1 MYFATPAALIGAA
14 TVAGLVAAYLYRAQF
29 RRRSVSS
36 LMLWRF
42 AVRSGGGGRRRDRLR
57 LPPIFYLELAVLALL
72 VFAALSPHIRRTAP
86 PPLTVVLDTSASM
99 SARGPDGQ
107 TPAVRAAS
115 FLTREIM
122 RTGATRMKVV
132 AAPADGPQVFGQEEA
147 SAAGIASGKYGD
159 FSSPGDSL
167 ADAVSRARRL
177 ATGGG
182 SVVVLTDHAPP
193 EGFSQEAGVN
203 WFAFGDPV
211 ANDAISFASRTP
223 GSVGSPDSLYV
234 ELRRFPAGDRTP
246 FAFAVADLSSP
257 SAAPLRFT
265 ATPDAN
271 GVARFATPLPPGFG
285 DAEIRLVESG
295 KLKVESASAAHG
307 AADAGLSLDDSA
319 RLPKCETPQLP
330 VAVDVTDERLAN
342 VVRRAL
348 DASGFAWKPVGEGE
362 VAAVVFEEALN
373 GPDKRGPPGGA
384 LFRVVFHRPEAPV
397 PCVGPYLADSASPF
411 AEGADFTGLV
421 WPAGTNAPPGRAVLF
436 AGRNPVIA
444 FREAP
449 RPPELGIMASGAGD
463 AFFRSTA
470 WPVMVWNALDY
481 AAGLLPD
488 AAERASAA
496 RPHRFPVSESDCSQA
511 ATVAMRGREDVNLS
525 SADFRPLALWL
536 GLAALALML
545 AHQLANGGMGNG
557 EWGTEKNCSQI
568 ANNNKNLCG
577 SAPSATLR
585 ENNNPASNRPTV
597 QLSNRQTVCR
607 GALRSAAYALLL
619 LALARPATEMSRRNG
634 TLVVVADRSAS
645 IAPSELASQGKLISA
660 ASSRMK
666 GDEKL
671 GVVSFAAAAEI
682 EQTPQAV
689 AFSAFST
696 TPEDDGSDI
705 DSALDAA
712 LGLIEPNATG
722 RIVLLSDGRHTGDNP
737 LSGAAARAFARG
749 IPIDYRLAEA
759 GGHADTS
766 IAHLDAPLHVADG
779 AAVLATAWVSSP
791 SAQTVEYVLRRGGVP
806 IFRGR
811 RQIPAGLSP
820 MTFRDD
826 VPIKGVASYDIAIT
840 PEKNLDARQENNR
853 ARFIVSGGA
862 GRPLLVIPASAKS
875 HFPEALASG
884 GIPVVTAEPAEV
896 DWTPAGLAGYSG
908 IVVENRRADEIGS
921 AALSAVASWV
931 EVAGGGFALT
941 GGRNSFGAGGYYRSP
956 IEKALPVSME
966 LRNERRKFSVAVAV
980 ALDRSGSMSLPAG
993 GGRTKMDLA
1002 DIATADVVD
1011 MLAPSDEV
1019 SVFAVDCEAH
1029 EVLPLMSAEEAQSKR
1044 GKILGIKSEGGGIF
1058 VYNALV
1064 AALKSLEKSK
1074 ATVKHVILF
1083 ADAAD
1088 SEEPGDYATLL
1099 DVAAHAGITVSVIG
1113 LGRNTDCDA
1122 VLLEDIASLGH
1133 GMCAFSEDPHE
1144 IPRLFAQDTITVAR
1158 SAMVT
1163 NQVLPVFTSALPQFT
1178 DIKLAGAPALGGYNL
1193 TYLQQGGVT
1202 IAAGDDENEAPL
1214 LSIRSYGSG
1223 RTLAF
1228 AGEADG
1234 EHTGPFGQWSGVGA
1248 FYSALARYVA
1258 GPDTATAAGFMIVTR
1273 PVDGG
1278 LEISAY
1284 ADSGDKTVVAGEGL
1298 ALKVMRSR
1306 QGKGTTVDEA
1316 RLTWKAADVQSAVI
1330 PVSGSETVLPVIVL
1344 PDGGT
1349 RPLPP
1354 YRLPYS
1360 AEFRTD
1366 DGEGADLL
1374 AKIASLTGGAR
1385 VADVAS
1391 AWERMGYG
1399 RSRVEWAPWLYV
1411 AAAVFFLLVVFERRT
1426 GWLAGALSKRHVKM
1440 AAEDVRHS
1448 GRERARNG
1456 EPSRRQVSSNDAP
1469 VAQAPEPPP
1478 PSEAAEGSIFAKA
1491 KQRAGSRTGRKENA
1505 T

>member
-57 LPPIFYLELAVLALL
+57 LPPLFFLELAILALL
-72 VFAALSPHIRRTAP
+72 LFAALSPHIRRAAP

-99 SARGPDGQ
+99 SARGADGS
-107 TPAVRAAS
+107 TPFERAS
-115 FLTREIM
+115 KFLDAEI
-122 RTGATRMKVV
+122 RRSGATRMKVV
-132 AAPADGPQVFGQEEA
+132 SASADGPQVFGLEEA
-147 SAAGIASGKYGD
+147 SASGIASGKYGD
-159 FSSPGDSL
+159 FTSPGDSL

-182 SVVVLTDHAPP
+182 RVVVLTDHAPP
-193 EGFSQEAGVN
+193 EGFSQEAGVS
-203 WFAFGDPV
+203 WYAFGEAV
-211 ANDAISFASRTP
+211 SNDAISFASRTP
-223 GSVGSPDSLYV
+223 GDVGSQDSLYV

-246 FAFAVADLSSP
+246 FALAVVDLSS
-257 SAAPLRFT
+257 SGAEPLRFS
-265 ATPDAN
+265 ATPDAT
-271 GVARFATPLPPGFG
+271 GVARFATPLPSGFG
-285 DAEIRLVESG
+285 DAAITFVTRPTP
-295 KLKVESASAAHG
+295 AAPD
-307 AADAGLSLDDSA
+307 AAGVGLAIDNEA

-330 VAVDVTDERLAN
+330 ISITVADEHLAA

-348 DASGFAWKPVGEGE
+348 DASGFAWRSVAEGDS
-362 VAAVVFEEALN
+362 AAVIFAES
-373 GPDKRGPPGGA
+373 GDPDKRGPPGEA
-384 LFRVVFHRPEAPV
+384 RFRVVFHKPVAPV
-397 PCVGPYLADSASPF
+397 PCAGPYLTDSASPF

-436 AGRNPVIA
+436 AGRSPVIA

-449 RPPELGIMASGAGD
+449 RPPELGIVASGAGD

-488 AAERASAA
+488 AAERARAA
-496 RPHRFPVSESDCSQA
+496 RPYRFPVSESDCSAA
-511 ATVAMRGREDVNLS
+511 ATVAMRGKEKVDFS
-525 SADFRPLALWL
+525 SADFRPLALWA
-536 GLAALALML
+536 GLASLALLL
-545 AHQLANGGMGNG
+545 AHQFVLSKV
-557 EWGTEKNCSQI
+557 ESQKSEVKFT
-568 ANNNKNLCG
+568 NSQTHKLTNY
-577 SAPSATLR
+577 
-585 ENNNPASNRPTV
+585 PTI
-597 QLSNRQTVCR
+597 VC
-607 GALRSAAYALLL
+607 GALRAAAYALVLF
-619 LALARPATEMSRRNG
+619 ALARPATEMSRRNG

-645 IAPSELASQGKLISA
+645 IAASELASQGKLVSA

-666 GDEKL
+666 GGEKL
-671 GVVSFAAAAEI
+671 GVVSFAATAEI
-682 EQTPQAV
+682 EQAPQQA

-696 TPEDDGSDI
+696 DPEDDGSDI
-705 DSALDAA
+705 DTALNAA
-712 LGLIEPNATG
+712 LGLIEPGATG
-722 RIVLLSDGRHTGDNP
+722 RIVLLTDGRHTGDNP
-737 LSGAAARAFARG
+737 LSGAASKAFAHG

-779 AAVLATAWVSSP
+779 AAMLATAWVSSP
-791 SAQTVEYVLRRGGVP
+791 TAQTVEYVLRRGGTP
-806 IFRGR
+806 IFKGK

-826 VPIKGVASYDIAIT
+826 VPIQGVAAYDIAIT
-840 PEKNLDARQENNR
+840 PEKEFDARQENNR

-862 GRPLLVIPASAKS
+862 GRPLLVIPASPES
-875 HFPEALASG
+875 RFPSALASG
-884 GIPVVTAEPAEV
+884 GVPVVTAEPAEI

-921 AALSAVASWV
+921 AALSAVAAWV

-956 IEKALPVSME
+956 IEKALPVSLE

-1011 MLAPSDEV
+1011 MLAPGDEIA
-1019 SVFAVDCEAH
+1019 VFAVDCQAH
-1029 EVLPLMSAEEAQSKR
+1029 EVLPLMSADEAQTKR

-1088 SEEPGDYATLL
+1088 SEQPGDYATLL

-1163 NQVLPVFTSALPQFT
+1163 NQVLPVFTSALSQFT
-1178 DIKLAGAPALGGYNL
+1178 DVKLEGAPALGGYNL
-1193 TYLQQGGVT
+1193 AYLQQGGVT
-1202 IAAGDDENEAPL
+1202 IAMGDDENEAPL

-1234 EHTGPFGQWSGVGA
+1234 EYTGPFGKWSGAGA
-1248 FYSALARYVA
+1248 FHAALARYVA
-1258 GPDTATAAGFMIVTR
+1258 GADAAMAAGFLIVTR

-1284 ADSGDKTVVAGEGL
+1284 ADSDDKSALAGEGL
-1298 ALKVMRSR
+1298 TVKVMRSR
-1306 QGKGTTVDEA
+1306 QGKGTTVDEIQ
-1316 RLTWKAADVQSAVI
+1316 LTWKAADVQSAVI
-1330 PVSGSETVLPVIVL
+1330 PVSGAETVLPVVVL

-1360 AEFRTD
+1360 AEFRPD
-1366 DGEGADLL
+1366 NGEGAELL

-1391 AWERMGYG
+1391 AWDRMGYG
-1399 RSRVEWAPWLYV
+1399 MSRVEWAPWLYV
-1411 AAAVFFLLVVFERRT
+1411 AAAFLFLLVVVERRT
-1426 GWLAGALSKRHVKM
+1426 GWIAGALAGHAKLDDGARLASGGGRAPARTRRAPSEKM
-1440 AAEDVRHS
+1440 AS
-1448 GRERARNG
+1448 PTN
-1456 EPSRRQVSSNDAP
+1456 
-1469 VAQAPEPPP
+1469 APEPEPQPP
-1478 PSEAAEGSIFAKA
+1478 VAETGEGSSIFAKA
-1491 KQRAGSRTGRKENA
+1491 KQRAGSRTGR
-1505 T
+1505 

>member
-1 MYFATPAALIGAA
+1 MYFATPVALIGAA

-57 LPPIFYLELAVLALL
+57 LPPIFYLELVVLALL
-72 VFAALSPHIRRTAP
+72 VFAAISPHIRRTAP

-99 SARGPDGQ
+99 SARGIDGQ

-115 FLTREIM
+115 FLAREIK
-122 RTGATRMKVV
+122 RAGATRMKVV

-147 SAAGIASGKYGD
+147 AADGIASGKYGD
-159 FSSPGDSL
+159 FTSLGDSL

-193 EGFSQEAGVN
+193 EGFSQESGVS

-211 ANDAISFASRTP
+211 ANDAISFASRTS
-223 GSVGSPDSLYV
+223 GGVDSPDSVYV

-246 FAFAVADLSSP
+246 FALAVADLSSP
-257 SAAPLRFT
+257 SAEPLRFT

-271 GVARFATPLPPGFG
+271 GVARFATPIPPGFG
-285 DAEIRLVESG
+285 DAAITLVERPTP
-295 KLKVESASAAHG
+295 AAPG
-307 AADAGLSLDDSA
+307 AAGVGLAIDDSV
-319 RLPKCETPQLP
+319 RLPKCEMPQMS
-330 VAVDVTDERLAN
+330 VVISVTDERLAN

-348 DASGFAWKPVGEGE
+348 DASGFAWKPVGEGD
-362 VAAVVFEEALN
+362 VAAVVFEEAASG
-373 GPDKRGPPGGA
+373 GPDKRDSPGGS
-384 LFRVVFHRPEAPV
+384 LFRVVFHKPVAPV
-397 PCVGPYLADSASPF
+397 PCAGPYLSDSASPF

-421 WPAGTNAPPGRAVLF
+421 WPVGTNALPGRAVLF
-436 AGRNPVIA
+436 AGRNPIIA

-470 WPVMVWNALDY
+470 WPVIVWNALDY

-488 AAERASAA
+488 AAERATAA
-496 RPHRFPVSESDCSQA
+496 RPHRFPISESDCSEA
-511 ATVAMRGREDVNLS
+511 ATVAIRGREDVDLS
-525 SADFRPLALWL
+525 SADFRPIALWL
-536 GLAALALML
+536 GLVALALML
-545 AHQLANGGMGNG
+545 AHQLALAGQFKDQSSEFKVQSSDNYPTRKLTNY
-557 EWGTEKNCSQI
+557 
-568 ANNNKNLCG
+568 
-577 SAPSATLR
+577 
-585 ENNNPASNRPTV
+585 PTV
-597 QLSNRQTVCR
+597 IC
-607 GALRSAAYALLL
+607 GALRAAAYALLL

-645 IAPSELASQGKLISA
+645 IAPSELASQGKLIAA

-671 GVVSFAAAAEI
+671 GVVSFAMTAEI
-682 EQTPQAV
+682 EQTPQSV

-705 DSALDAA
+705 DTALDTA
-712 LGLIEPNATG
+712 LGLIEPDATG
-722 RIVLLSDGRHTGDNP
+722 RIVLLTDGRHTGDNP

-749 IPIDYRLAEA
+749 IPIDYRLAEV

-806 IFRGR
+806 IFRGK

-840 PEKNLDARQENNR
+840 PEKELDARQENNR

-862 GRPLLVIPASAKS
+862 GRPLLVIPASPDS
-875 HFPEALASG
+875 RFPKALASG
-884 GIPVVTAEPAEV
+884 GVPVVTAEPAEV

-921 AALSAVASWV
+921 AALSAAASWV

-1113 LGRNTDCDA
+1113 LGRDTDCDA

-1163 NQVLPVFTSALPQFT
+1163 NQVLPAFTSALPQFT

-1193 TYLQQGGVT
+1193 TYLQQGGVA
-1202 IAAGDDENEAPL
+1202 IAVGEDENEAPL
-1214 LSIRSYGSG
+1214 LSIRAYGSG

-1234 EHTGPFGQWSGVGA
+1234 EYAGPFGQWSGAGA

-1258 GPDTATAAGFMIVTR
+1258 GSDNATAAGFMIVTR

-1284 ADSGDKTVVAGEGL
+1284 ADSGDKTVLAEEGL

-1306 QGKGTTVDEA
+1306 HGTGTIVDET
-1316 RLTWKAADVQSAVI
+1316 RLSWKAADVQSAVI

-1360 AEFRTD
+1360 AEFRPD
-1366 DGEGADLL
+1366 NGEGAELL

-1391 AWERMGYG
+1391 AWDRMGYG
-1399 RSRVEWAPWLYV
+1399 RSRVEWAPWFYV
-1411 AAAVFFLLVVFERRT
+1411 AAAVFFLLVVVERRT
-1426 GWLAGALSKRHVKM
+1426 GWIVGALSKSAKTHEGARLDPGGDS
-1440 AAEDVRHS
+1440 APART
-1448 GRERARNG
+1448 RRA
-1456 EPSRRQVSSNDAP
+1456 PSKNFVSSGAP
-1469 VAQAPEPPP
+1469 PATDPPP
-1478 PSEAAEGSIFAKA
+1478 AMATQEGSSIFTKA
-1491 KQRAGSRTGRKENA
+1491 KQRAGSRTGHKENA

>member
-57 LPPIFYLELAVLALL
+57 LPLIFYLELAVLALL
-72 VFAALSPHIRRTAP
+72 LFAALSPHIRRTAP

-99 SARGPDGQ
+99 SAGGSDGQ

-115 FLTREIM
+115 FLSREIR

-159 FSSPGDSL
+159 FASPGDSL
-167 ADAVSRARRL
+167 ADAISRARRL

-182 SVVVLTDHAPP
+182 SIVVLTDHVPP
-193 EGFSQEAGVN
+193 EGFSQEAGVS
-203 WFAFGDPV
+203 WFAFGEAV

-223 GSVGSPDSLYV
+223 GDVGSPDSLYV
-234 ELRRFPAGDRTP
+234 ELRRFPPGDRTP
-246 FAFAVADLSSP
+246 FALAVADRSSP
-257 SAAPLRFT
+257 NVEPLRFSAAPD
-265 ATPDAN
+265 AT

-285 DAEIRLVESG
+285 DAEVRLVESEEVRQTV
-295 KLKVESASAAHG
+295 KPSNRQTTPFASG
-307 AADAGLSLDDSA
+307 VGLAIDNEA

-330 VAVDVTDERLAN
+330 IAIAVADERLAT

-348 DASGFAWKPVGEGE
+348 DASGFAWRPVAEGE
-362 VAAVVFEEALN
+362 VPAVVFAE
-373 GPDKRGPPGGA
+373 GGKPDKQGPAGGA
-384 LFRVVFHRPEAPV
+384 RFRVVFHKPVAPL
-397 PCVGPYLADSASPF
+397 PCPGPYLTDSASPF

-436 AGRNPVIA
+436 AGRCPVIA

-449 RPPELGIMASGAGD
+449 RPPTLGIMASGAGD

-488 AAERASAA
+488 AAERVKAA
-496 RPHRFPVSESDCSQA
+496 RPHRFPVSESDCSTSS
-511 ATVAMRGREDVNLS
+511 TVAMRGKEDVDLS
-525 SADFRPLALWL
+525 SADFRPLALWA

-545 AHQLANGGMGNG
+545 MHQIANGGTGNREQGIGNG
-557 EWGTEKNCSQI
+557 EWGT
-568 ANNNKNLCG
+568 G
-577 SAPSATLR
+577 D
-585 ENNNPASNRPTV
+585 NRQTV
-597 QLSNRQTVCR
+597 KLSNRQTVCG
-607 GALRSAAYALLL
+607 GALRAAAYALAL

-645 IAPSELASQGKLISA
+645 IAASELASQGKLISA

-666 GDEKL
+666 GGEKL
-671 GVVSFAAAAEI
+671 GVVSFAATAEI
-682 EQTPQAV
+682 EQAPQQV
-689 AFSAFST
+689 AFSAFAT
-696 TPEDDGSDI
+696 DPEDDGSDI

-722 RIVLLSDGRHTGDNP
+722 RIVLLTDGRYTGDDP
-737 LSGAAARAFARG
+737 LSGAASRAFARG

-791 SAQTVEYVLRRGGVP
+791 TAQTVEYVLRRGGTP
-806 IFRGR
+806 IFKGK

-820 MTFRDD
+820 ITFRDD
-826 VPIKGVASYDIAIT
+826 VPIQGVASYDIAIM
-840 PEKNLDARQENNR
+840 PEKAFDARLENNR

-862 GRPLLVIPASAKS
+862 GRPLLVIPASPDS
-875 HFPEALASG
+875 RFLDALASG
-884 GIPVVTAEPAEV
+884 GVPVVTAEPAEV

-1011 MLAPSDEV
+1011 MLAPNDEV

-1178 DIKLAGAPALGGYNL
+1178 DVKLARAPALGGYNL
-1193 TYLQQGGVT
+1193 TYLQQGGVA
-1202 IAAGDDENEAPL
+1202 IAVGDDENEAPL

-1223 RTLAF
+1223 RPLAF

-1234 EHTGPFGQWSGVGA
+1234 EYTGPFGKWSGSGA
-1248 FYSALARYVA
+1248 FHSALARYVA
-1258 GPDTATAAGFMIVTR
+1258 GQDNATAAGFMVVTR

-1284 ADSGDKTVVAGEGL
+1284 ADSSDKSTLAGEGL

-1306 QGKGTTVDEA
+1306 PGMGTSVDET
-1316 RLTWKAADVQSAVI
+1316 RLSWKAADLQSAVV

-1360 AEFRTD
+1360 AEFRPD
-1366 DGEGADLL
+1366 NGEGAELL

-1391 AWERMGYG
+1391 AWDRMGYG
-1399 RSRVEWAPWLYV
+1399 KSRVEWAPWLYV
-1411 AAAVFFLLVVFERRT
+1411 AAALFFLLVVVERRT
-1426 GWLAGALSKRHVKM
+1426 GWIAGALAGHAKLSDGARLASDGGKAPVRTRRAPSKKM
-1440 AAEDVRHS
+1440 ASPDMSPE
-1448 GRERARNG
+1448 
-1456 EPSRRQVSSNDAP
+1456 
-1469 VAQAPEPPP
+1469 PEPPP
-1478 PSEAAEGSIFAKA
+1478 PASEATESSIFTKA

>member
-1 MYFATPAALIGAA
+1 MP
-14 TVAGLVAAYLYRAQF
+14 
-29 RRRSVSS
+29 VS
-36 LMLWRF
+36 
-42 AVRSGGGGRRRDRLR
+42 
-57 LPPIFYLELAVLALL
+57 I
-72 VFAALSPHIRRTAP
+72 
-86 PPLTVVLDTSASM
+86 
-99 SARGPDGQ
+99 
-107 TPAVRAAS
+107 
-115 FLTREIM
+115 
-122 RTGATRMKVV
+122 
-132 AAPADGPQVFGQEEA
+132 
-147 SAAGIASGKYGD
+147 
-159 FSSPGDSL
+159 
-167 ADAVSRARRL
+167 
-177 ATGGG
+177 
-182 SVVVLTDHAPP
+182 
-193 EGFSQEAGVN
+193 
-203 WFAFGDPV
+203 
-211 ANDAISFASRTP
+211 
-223 GSVGSPDSLYV
+223 
-234 ELRRFPAGDRTP
+234 
-246 FAFAVADLSSP
+246 AVAD
-257 SAAPLRFT
+257 
-265 ATPDAN
+265 
-271 GVARFATPLPPGFG
+271 
-285 DAEIRLVESG
+285 E
-295 KLKVESASAAHG
+295 H
-307 AADAGLSLDDSA
+307 
-319 RLPKCETPQLP
+319 
-330 VAVDVTDERLAN
+330 LAN

-362 VAAVVFEEALN
+362 GAAVVFEEA
-373 GPDKRGPPGGA
+373 GTPDKRDPLGSA
-384 LFRVVFHRPEAPV
+384 LFRVVFHRPVAPV
-397 PCVGPYLADSASPF
+397 PCAGPYLADSASPF

-421 WPAGTNAPPGRAVLF
+421 WPAGTNAPPGRTVLF

-449 RPPELGIMASGAGD
+449 RPPELGIMTAGAGD

-488 AAERASAA
+488 AADRAKAL
-496 RPHRFPVSESDCSQA
+496 RPHRFPVSESDCSA
-511 ATVAMRGREDVNLS
+511 SATVSMRGGENVDLS
-525 SADFRPLALWL
+525 SSDFRPLALWL

-545 AHQLANGGMGNG
+545 LHQIANGGTGNR
-557 EWGTEKNCSQI
+557 ERGTEHNSSQMT
-568 ANNNKNLCG
+568 NNNRNLGG
-577 SAPSATLR
+577 SAPSAALR
-585 ENNNPASNRPTV
+585 ENSTTAPNRQTV
-597 QLSNRQTVCR
+597 KSSNRQTAVC
-607 GALRSAAYALLL
+607 GALRAAAYALAL
-619 LALARPATEMSRRNG
+619 LALARPSTEMTRRNG

-645 IAPSELASQGKLISA
+645 ITPSELASQGKLISA

-666 GDEKL
+666 GEEKI
-671 GVVSFAAAAEI
+671 GVVSFAATAEI
-682 EQTPQAV
+682 EQAPQSA
-689 AFSAFST
+689 AFSAFAT
-696 TPEDDGSDI
+696 DPEDDGSDI
-705 DSALDAA
+705 DAALDVA
-712 LGLIEPNATG
+712 LGLIEPNTTG
-722 RIVLLSDGRHTGDNP
+722 RIVLLTDGRHTGDDP

-759 GGHADTS
+759 GGRADTS

-791 SAQTVEYVLRRGGVP
+791 TAQTVEYVLRRGGAT
-806 IFRGR
+806 IFKGK

-840 PEKNLDARQENNR
+840 PENELDARQENNR

-862 GRPLLVIPASAKS
+862 GRPLLVVPASKES
-875 HFPEALASG
+875 RFPAALASG
-884 GIPVVTAEPAEV
+884 GVQVVTAEPAEV

-908 IVVENRRADEIGS
+908 IVIENRRADEIGS
-921 AALSAVASWV
+921 AALSAIATWV

-956 IEKALPVSME
+956 IEKTLPVTME

-1019 SVFAVDCEAH
+1019 AVFAVDCEAH
-1029 EVLPLMSAEEAQSKR
+1029 EVLPLMSAEEAQSRR

-1163 NQVLPVFTSALPQFT
+1163 NPVLPVFTTALPQFT
-1178 DIKLAGAPALGGYNL
+1178 DIPLAGAPALGGYNL
-1193 TYLQQGGVT
+1193 TYLQQGGVA
-1202 IAAGDDENEAPL
+1202 IAVGDDDEKAPL

-1234 EHTGPFGQWSGVGA
+1234 ECTGPFGKWSGVGA

-1284 ADSGDKTVVAGEGL
+1284 ADSGDKTVLAGEGL
-1298 ALKVMRSR
+1298 ALKVMRSSP
-1306 QGKGTTVDEA
+1306 GKGTSVEET
-1316 RLTWKAADVQSAVI
+1316 RLTWKSSDHQSAII
-1330 PVSGSETVLPVIVL
+1330 PVSGSETVLPVVSL

-1360 AEFRTD
+1360 AEFRPD
-1366 DGEGADLL
+1366 NGEGAGLL

-1385 VADVAS
+1385 AADVAS
-1391 AWERMGYG
+1391 AWDRMGYG
-1399 RSRVEWAPWLYV
+1399 KSRLEWAPWLYV
-1411 AAAVFFLLVVFERRT
+1411 AASVLFLLVVVERRT
-1426 GWLAGALSKRHVKM
+1426 GWIAGAMSGHARLN
-1440 AAEDVRHS
+1440 EDARRGS
-1448 GRERARNG
+1448 GGDVVPARTRRAPTKDFDSLG
-1456 EPSRRQVSSNDAP
+1456 ASG
-1469 VAQAPEPPP
+1469 PEPQTPARRP
-1478 PSEAAEGSIFAKA
+1478 AVDEGSSIFARA
-1491 KQRAGSRTGRKENA
+1491 KQRAGSRTRYKEG
-1505 T
+1505 

>member
-42 AVRSGGGGRRRDRLR
+42 AVRSGGGGRRRDKLR
-57 LPPIFYLELAVLALL
+57 LPPIFFLELAVLALL

-99 SARGPDGQ
+99 SAKGPYGQ

-115 FLTREIM
+115 FLAREIK
-122 RTGATRMKVV
+122 RTGATRMKVI

-147 SAAGIASGKYGD
+147 SASGIAAGKYGD
-159 FSSPGDSL
+159 FTSPGDSM
-167 ADAVSRARRL
+167 ADAVARARRL

-193 EGFSQEAGVN
+193 EGFSQEAGVS
-203 WFAFGDPV
+203 WHAFGESVP
-211 ANDAISFASRTP
+211 NDAISFASRTP
-223 GSVGSPDSLYV
+223 GGVGSPDSLYV

-246 FAFAVADLSSP
+246 FALAVVDLSSP
-257 SAAPLRFT
+257 GVEPLRFS
-265 ATPDAN
+265 ATPDAT
-271 GVARFATPLPPGFG
+271 GVARFATLLPSAFG
-285 DAEIRLVESG
+285 DAEVRLVESEEVRQTV
-295 KLKVESASAAHG
+295 KPSNRQTTPFE
-307 AADAGLSLDDSA
+307 AGVGLAIDNEA

-330 VAVDVTDERLAN
+330 VSLAVADERLAA

-348 DASGFAWKPVGEGE
+348 DASGFAWRPAKEGE
-362 VAAVVFEEALN
+362 VAAVVFAEGG
-373 GPDKRGPPGGA
+373 GPDKRGPPEGA
-384 LFRVVFHRPEAPV
+384 RFRVVFHKPVAPV
-397 PCVGPYLADSASPF
+397 PCAGPYLTDSASPF

-436 AGRNPVIA
+436 AGRSPVIA

-449 RPPELGIMASGAGD
+449 RPPELGIVASGAGD
-463 AFFRSTA
+463 VFFRSTA

-488 AAERASAA
+488 AAERARAA
-496 RPHRFPVSESDCSQA
+496 RPHRFPVSESDCSEA
-511 ATVAMRGREDVNLS
+511 ATVAMRGREEVDLS
-525 SADFRPLALWL
+525 AADFRPLALWA

-545 AHQLANGGMGNG
+545 AHQLALAGPFKVQSS
-557 EWGTEKNCSQI
+557 EFRVLS
-568 ANNNKNLCG
+568 
-577 SAPSATLR
+577 SD
-585 ENNNPASNRPTV
+585 NRQTV
-597 QLSNRQTVCR
+597 KLSNRQTAVC
-607 GALRSAAYALLL
+607 GALRAAAYALAL

-645 IAPSELASQGKLISA
+645 IAASELASQGKLISA

-666 GDEKL
+666 GGEKL
-671 GVVSFAAAAEI
+671 GVVSFAATAEI
-682 EQTPQAV
+682 EQAPQQA

-696 TPEDDGSDI
+696 DPEDDGSDI
-705 DSALDAA
+705 DTALDAA
-712 LGLIEPNATG
+712 LGLIEPGATG
-722 RIVLLSDGRHTGDNP
+722 RIVLLTDGRHTGDNP
-737 LSGAAARAFARG
+737 LSGAASRAFARG

-791 SAQTVEYVLRRGGVP
+791 TAQTVEYVLRRGGTP
-806 IFRGR
+806 IFKGK

-826 VPIKGVASYDIAIT
+826 VPIQGVASYDIAIT
-840 PEKNLDARQENNR
+840 PEKAFDARQENNR

-862 GRPLLVIPASAKS
+862 GRPLLVIPASPES
-875 HFPEALASG
+875 RFPSALASG
-884 GIPVVTAEPAEV
+884 GVPVVTAEPAEV

-921 AALSAVASWV
+921 AALSAVATWV

-956 IEKALPVSME
+956 IEKALPVSLE

-1011 MLAPSDEV
+1011 MLAPGDEIA
-1019 SVFAVDCEAH
+1019 VFAVDCEAH
-1029 EVLPLMSAEEAQSKR
+1029 EVLPLMSAEEAQLKR

-1088 SEEPGDYATLL
+1088 SEQPGDYATLL

-1163 NQVLPVFTSALPQFT
+1163 NHVLPVFTSALPQFT
-1178 DIKLAGAPALGGYNL
+1178 DVKLAGAPALGGYNL
-1193 TYLQQGGVT
+1193 AYLQQGGVT
-1202 IAAGDDENEAPL
+1202 IAVGDDENEAPL

-1228 AGEADG
+1228 TGEADG
-1234 EHTGPFGQWSGVGA
+1234 EYTGPFGKWPGAGA
-1248 FYSALARYVA
+1248 FHSALARYVA
-1258 GPDTATAAGFMIVTR
+1258 GADNAMAAGLLVVTR

-1284 ADSGDKTVVAGEGL
+1284 ADSNDKSVLAGEGL
-1298 ALKVMRSR
+1298 AVKVMRSR
-1306 QGKGTTVDEA
+1306 QGKGTTVDEI
-1316 RLTWKAADVQSAVI
+1316 RLSWKAADVQSAVI
-1330 PVSGSETVLPVIVL
+1330 PVSGSETVLPVVVL

-1360 AEFRTD
+1360 AEFRPD
-1366 DGEGADLL
+1366 NGEGAELL
-1374 AKIASLTGGAR
+1374 AKIASITGGSR

-1391 AWERMGYG
+1391 AWDRMGYG
-1399 RSRVEWAPWLYV
+1399 KSRVEWAPWLFV
-1411 AAAVFFLLVVFERRT
+1411 AAAFLFLLVVVERRT
-1426 GWLAGALSKRHVKM
+1426 GWLAGALAGRHMKM
-1440 AAEDVRHS
+1440 AAEEVSPS
-1448 GRERARNG
+1448 GRDRARKG
-1456 EPSRRQVSSNDAP
+1456 KASRRHMSSAAP
-1469 VAQAPEPPP
+1469 ATAPGATPEPEPPP
-1478 PSEAAEGSIFAKA
+1478 PVAETGEGSSIFAKA
-1491 KQRAGSRTGRKENA
+1491 KQRAGSRTGR
-1505 T
+1505 

>member
-57 LPPIFYLELAVLALL
+57 LPPIFYLELAILALL

-99 SARGPDGQ
+99 SAGGPDGQ
-107 TPAVRAAS
+107 TPAMRAAS
-115 FLTREIM
+115 FLAREIK
-122 RTGATRMKVV
+122 RNGATRMKVV
-132 AAPADGPQVFGQEEA
+132 AAPVDGPQVFGQEEA
-147 SAAGIASGKYGD
+147 SAAGIAAGKYGD
-159 FSSPGDSL
+159 FTSPGDSL
-167 ADAVSRARRL
+167 ADAVARARRL

-182 SVVVLTDHAPP
+182 IVVVLTDHAPP
-193 EGFSQEAGVN
+193 EGFSQEAGVS
-203 WFAFGDPV
+203 WFSFGEPV

-223 GSVGSPDSLYV
+223 GGADSPDSLYV

-246 FAFAVADLSSP
+246 FVFAVADLSSP
-257 SAAPLRFT
+257 SAEPLRFS

-271 GVARFATPLPPGFG
+271 GVARFATTLPSAFG
-285 DAEIRLVESG
+285 DASITLISRPTSV
-295 KLKVESASAAHG
+295 AHG
-307 AADAGLSLDDSA
+307 AADVGLEIDNEA
-319 RLPKCETPQLP
+319 RLPKCAMPQLT
-330 VAVDVTDERLAN
+330 VAISVADERLAS

-348 DASGFAWKPVGEGE
+348 DASGFAWKPIEDGE
-362 VAAVVFEEALN
+362 VAAVAFEEAGTS
-373 GPDKRGPPGGA
+373 GPDKRSLSGGA
-384 LFRVVFHRPEAPV
+384 LFRIVFHKPEAPI
-397 PCVGPYLADSASPF
+397 PCAGPYLADSASPF

-436 AGRNPVIA
+436 AGSDPVIA

-470 WPVMVWNALDY
+470 WPIMVWNALNY

-488 AAERASAA
+488 AAERAKAV
-496 RPHRFPVSESDCSQA
+496 RPHRFPVSESDCSKTT
-511 ATVAMRGREDVNLS
+511 TVAMRGREDVDLS

-545 AHQLANGGMGNG
+545 AHQLALPG
-557 EWGTEKNCSQI
+557 ELRVKSEELRVLES
-568 ANNNKNLCG
+568 AN
-577 SAPSATLR
+577 PQ
-585 ENNNPASNRPTV
+585 TV
-597 QLSNRQTVCR
+597 KLSNRQTVCR
-607 GALRSAAYALLL
+607 GVLRAAAYALVL
-619 LALARPATEMSRRNG
+619 LALARPATETSRRNG

-645 IAPSELASQGKLISA
+645 IAPSDLASQGKLISA
-660 ASSRMK
+660 ASSRMR

-671 GVVSFAAAAEI
+671 GVISFGATAEI
-682 EQTPQAV
+682 EQTPQSA

-696 TPEDDGSDI
+696 DPEHDGSDI

-712 LGLIEPNATG
+712 LGLIEPDATG
-722 RIVLLSDGRHTGDNP
+722 RIVLLTDGRYTGDNP

-749 IPIDYRLAEA
+749 IPIDYRLSEA

-779 AAVLATAWVSSP
+779 AAVLATAWISSP

-806 IFRGR
+806 IFKGK

-840 PEKNLDARQENNR
+840 PERELDARQENNR

-862 GRPLLVIPASAKS
+862 GRPLLVIPAS
-875 HFPEALASG
+875 PESRLHDALASG
-884 GIPVVTAEPAEV
+884 GVSVVTAEPEEV
-896 DWTPAGLAGYSG
+896 DWTPSGLAGYSG

-1029 EVLPLMSAEEAQSKR
+1029 EVLPLMPAEEAQSKR

-1163 NQVLPVFTSALPQFT
+1163 NPVLPVFTSALPQFT
-1178 DIKLAGAPALGGYNL
+1178 DINLSGAPALGGYNL
-1193 TYLQQGGVT
+1193 TYLQQGG
-1202 IAAGDDENEAPL
+1202 IAIAVSDDENQAPL
-1214 LSIRSYGSG
+1214 LSIRSYGAG

-1228 AGEADG
+1228 TGEADG
-1234 EHTGPFGQWSGVGA
+1234 EHTGPFGKWPGSGA
-1248 FYSALARYVA
+1248 FYSALARSVA
-1258 GPDTATAAGFMIVTR
+1258 GPDNATAAGFMIVTR

-1284 ADSGDKTVVAGEGL
+1284 ADSGDKSALAGEGL
-1298 ALKVMRSR
+1298 ALKVMRSMP
-1306 QGKGTTVDEA
+1306 GMGTSVDET
-1316 RLTWKAADVQSAVI
+1316 RLSWKAADVQSAMI
-1330 PVSGSETVLPVIVL
+1330 PVSGSETVLPVIIL

-1360 AEFRTD
+1360 AEFRPD
-1366 DGEGADLL
+1366 DGEGAELL

-1391 AWERMGYG
+1391 AWDRMGYG

-1411 AAAVFFLLVVFERRT
+1411 AAAFFFLLVVVERRT
-1426 GWLAGALSKRHVKM
+1426 GWIAGALSKRHTKM
-1440 AAEDVRHS
+1440 AAEDVFHS
-1448 GRERARNG
+1448 ERVRARKG
-1456 EPSRRQVSSNDAP
+1456 KPSRRQVSSNDAP
-1469 VAQAPEPPP
+1469 VTPAPEPPP
-1478 PSEAAEGSIFAKA
+1478 PSEVAGGSIFARA

>member
-29 RRRSVSS
+29 RRRNVSS

-42 AVRSGGGGRRRDRLR
+42 AVRSGGGGRRRDKLR

-107 TPAVRAAS
+107 TPAARAAS
-115 FLTREIM
+115 FLAREIK

-132 AAPADGPQVFGQEEA
+132 TAPADGPQVFGHEEA
-147 SAAGIASGKYGD
+147 SAAGITSGKYGD
-159 FSSPGDSL
+159 FTSPGDSL
-167 ADAVSRARRL
+167 ADAISRARRL

-182 SVVVLTDHAPP
+182 SIAVLTDHAPP
-193 EGFSQEAGVN
+193 EGFSQEAGVS
-203 WFAFGDPV
+203 WFAFGEPV
-211 ANDAISFASRTP
+211 SNDAISFASRTP
-223 GSVGSPDSLYV
+223 GGVGSPDSLYV

-246 FAFAVADLSSP
+246 FVFAVTDLSAP
-257 SAAPLRFT
+257 SAEPLRFT
-265 ATPDAN
+265 AAPDAK
-271 GVARFATPLPPGFG
+271 GVARFATTLPPDFG

-295 KLKVESASAAHG
+295 KWKVESAANA
-307 AADAGLSLDDSA
+307 LSLDDFA
-319 RLPKCETPQLP
+319 HLPKCETPQLP
-330 VAVDVTDERLAN
+330 VAIAVTDVPLAN

-362 VAAVVFEEALN
+362 GAAVVFEEAVN
-373 GPDKRGPPGGA
+373 GGSDKRGPPGDA
-384 LFRVVFHRPEAPV
+384 LFRIVFHKPISPA

-444 FREAP
+444 FREAS

-488 AAERASAA
+488 AAERAKAM
-496 RPHRFPVSESDCSQA
+496 RPHRFPVSESDCSA
-511 ATVAMRGREDVNLS
+511 SATVSMRGGENIDLS
-525 SADFRPLALWL
+525 SSDFRPFALWL

-545 AHQLANGGMGNG
+545 AHQIANGGTGNR
-557 EWGTEKNCSQI
+557 EQGTENNSSQM
-568 ANNNKNLCG
+568 ANNNTNLGG
-577 SAPSATLR
+577 SAPSAALR
-585 ENNNPASNRPTV
+585 EHNTTPP
-597 QLSNRQTVCR
+597 NRQTIVC
-607 GALRSAAYALLL
+607 GALRAAAYAFVL
-619 LALARPATEMSRRNG
+619 LALARPSTEMTRRNG

-671 GVVSFAAAAEI
+671 GVVSFAATAEI

-705 DSALDAA
+705 DTALDTA
-712 LGLIEPNATG
+712 LGLIEPGATG
-722 RIVLLSDGRHTGDNP
+722 RIVLLTDGRRTGDNP
-737 LSGAAARAFARG
+737 ISGAAARAFARG
-749 IPIDYRLAEA
+749 IPIDYRLAEV
-759 GGHADTS
+759 GGNEDTS

-791 SAQTVEYVLRRGGVP
+791 SAQTVEYVLRRGGAP
-806 IFRGR
+806 IFRGK

-840 PEKNLDARQENNR
+840 PEKEFDARQENNR

-875 HFPEALASG
+875 RFPDALASG
-884 GIPVVTAEPAEV
+884 GVPVVTAEPEEV

-921 AALSAVASWV
+921 AALSAAASWV

-956 IEKALPVSME
+956 IERALPVSME

-1019 SVFAVDCEAH
+1019 AVFAVDCEAH
-1029 EVLPLMSAEEAQSKR
+1029 EVLPLMSAEDAQSKR

-1158 SAMVT
+1158 SAIVT
-1163 NQVLPVFTSALPQFT
+1163 NPVLPVFTSALPQFT
-1178 DIKLAGAPALGGYNL
+1178 DIKLAGAPTLGGYNL
-1193 TYLQQGGVT
+1193 TYLQQGGVA
-1202 IAAGDDENEAPL
+1202 IAVGDDDEKAPL

-1234 EHTGPFGQWSGVGA
+1234 EHTGPFGQWSGAGA

-1284 ADSGDKTVVAGEGL
+1284 ADSGDKTVLAGEGL
-1298 ALKVMRSR
+1298 ALKVMRSSP
-1306 QGKGTTVDEA
+1306 GKGTTVDET
-1316 RLTWKAADVQSAVI
+1316 RLSWKAADLQSAVI
-1330 PVSGSETVLPVIVL
+1330 PVSGSETLLPVVVL

-1360 AEFRTD
+1360 AEFHPD
-1366 DGEGADLL
+1366 NGEGAELL

-1391 AWERMGYG
+1391 AWDRMGYG
-1399 RSRVEWAPWLYV
+1399 RSRVEWAPWLFV
-1411 AAAVFFLLVVFERRT
+1411 AAAVFFLLVVVERRT
-1426 GWLAGALSKRHVKM
+1426 GWIAGAMSGRHAKM
-1440 AAEDVRHS
+1440 AADELPATDHVRP
-1448 GRERARNG
+1448 RKA
-1456 EPSRRQVSSNDAP
+1456 PRRQVSSNDAP
-1469 VAQAPEPPP
+1469 VAPAPEPPP
-1478 PSEAAEGSIFAKA
+1478 AMKTQEGSSIFTKA

>member
-57 LPPIFYLELAVLALL
+57 LPPIFYLELAILALL
-72 VFAALSPHIRRTAP
+72 LFAALSPHIRRAAP

-99 SARGPDGQ
+99 SARGADGL
-107 TPAVRAAS
+107 TPFERAS
-115 FLTREIM
+115 KFLDAEI
-122 RTGATRMKVV
+122 RRSGATRMKVV
-132 AAPADGPQVFGQEEA
+132 AASVDGPQVFGLEEA
-147 SAAGIASGKYGD
+147 SASGIVSGKYGD
-159 FSSPGDSL
+159 FTSPGDSL

-193 EGFSQEAGVN
+193 EGFSQEAGVS
-203 WFAFGDPV
+203 WYAFGEAV
-211 ANDAISFASRTP
+211 SNDAISFASRTP

-246 FAFAVADLSSP
+246 FVLAVADLSSP
-257 SAAPLRFT
+257 GAEPLRFS
-265 ATPDAN
+265 ATPDAS
-271 GVARFATPLPPGFG
+271 GVARFATSLPLGFG
-285 DAEIRLVESG
+285 DASITLV
-295 KLKVESASAAHG
+295 ARPTPG
-307 AADAGLSLDDSA
+307 AAGVGLAIDNEA

-330 VAVDVTDERLAN
+330 VAIDVADERLAA

-348 DASGFAWKPVGEGE
+348 DASGFAWRPVAEGE
-362 VAAVVFEEALN
+362 VAAVVFAEDG
-373 GPDKRGPPGGA
+373 GPDKQSPPNSA
-384 LFRVVFHRPEAPV
+384 RFRVVFHKPVAPV
-397 PCVGPYLADSASPF
+397 PCAGPYLTDSASPF

-436 AGRNPVIA
+436 AGRSPVIA

-449 RPPELGIMASGAGD
+449 RPPELGIVACGAGD

-488 AAERASAA
+488 AAERARAA
-496 RPHRFPVSESDCSQA
+496 RPHRFPVSESDCSGA
-511 ATVAMRGREDVNLS
+511 ATVAMRGKEDVDLS
-525 SADFRPLALWL
+525 SADFRPLALWA

-545 AHQLANGGMGNG
+545 AHQLANRGMGNREQG
-557 EWGTEKNCSQI
+557 IGKREQGIGNGGRGTED
-568 ANNNKNLCG
+568 
-577 SAPSATLR
+577 
-585 ENNNPASNRPTV
+585 NRQTV
-597 QLSNRQTVCR
+597 KPSNRQTVCD
-607 GALRSAAYALLL
+607 GVLRAAAYALVLF
-619 LALARPATEMSRRNG
+619 ALARPATEMSRRNG

-645 IAPSELASQGKLISA
+645 IAASELASQGKLVSA

-666 GDEKL
+666 GGENL
-671 GVVSFAAAAEI
+671 GVVSFAATAEI
-682 EQTPQAV
+682 EQTPQQA
-689 AFSAFST
+689 AFSSFSAD
-696 TPEDDGSDI
+696 PEDDGSDI
-705 DSALDAA
+705 DAALDAA
-712 LGLIEPNATG
+712 LGLIESGATG
-722 RIVLLSDGRHTGDNP
+722 RIVLLTDGRHTGDNP
-737 LSGAAARAFARG
+737 LSGAASRAFARG

-791 SAQTVEYVLRRGGVP
+791 TAQTVEYVLRRGGTT
-806 IFRGR
+806 IFKGK

-826 VPIKGVASYDIAIT
+826 VPIQGVASYDIAIT
-840 PEKNLDARQENNR
+840 PEKAFDARQENNR

-862 GRPLLVIPASAKS
+862 GRPLLVIPASPES
-875 HFPEALASG
+875 RFPSALASG
-884 GIPVVTAEPAEV
+884 GVPVVTAEPAEI

-908 IVVENRRADEIGS
+908 IVIENRRADEIGS
-921 AALSAVASWV
+921 AALSAIAAWV

-956 IEKALPVSME
+956 IEKALPVSLE

-1011 MLAPSDEV
+1011 MLAPGDEV
-1019 SVFAVDCEAH
+1019 AVFAVDCEAH

-1163 NQVLPVFTSALPQFT
+1163 NHVLPVFTSALPQFT
-1178 DIKLAGAPALGGYNL
+1178 DVKLAGAPALGGYNL
-1193 TYLQQGGVT
+1193 AYLQQGG
-1202 IAAGDDENEAPL
+1202 IAIAVGDDENEAPL

-1234 EHTGPFGQWSGVGA
+1234 EYTGPFGKWPGAGA
-1248 FYSALARYVA
+1248 FHSALARYVA
-1258 GPDTATAAGFMIVTR
+1258 GADNAMAAGLLIVTR

-1278 LEISAY
+1278 LEIAAY
-1284 ADSGDKTVVAGEGL
+1284 ADADDKSALAGEGL
-1298 ALKVMRSR
+1298 AVKVMRSR
-1306 QGKGTTVDEA
+1306 QGKGTTVDEI
-1316 RLTWKAADVQSAVI
+1316 RLSWKAADVQSAVI
-1330 PVSGSETVLPVIVL
+1330 PVSGSETVLPVVAL

-1360 AEFRTD
+1360 AEFRPD
-1366 DGEGADLL
+1366 NGEGAELL
-1374 AKIASLTGGAR
+1374 AKIASLTGGSR

-1391 AWERMGYG
+1391 VWDRMGYG
-1399 RSRVEWAPWLYV
+1399 KSRVEWTPWLYV
-1411 AAAVFFLLVVFERRT
+1411 AAAFLFLLVVVERRT
-1426 GWLAGALSKRHVKM
+1426 GWIAAALAGQAKLSDGARLAPDGGSATV
-1440 AAEDVRHS
+1440 
-1448 GRERARNG
+1448 RARRA
-1456 EPSRRQVSSNDAP
+1456 PSEKIVSRGISP
-1469 VAQAPEPPP
+1469 EPEPPP
-1478 PSEAAEGSIFAKA
+1478 PATETGEGSSVFAKA
-1491 KQRAGSRTGRKENA
+1491 KQRAGSRTGR
-1505 T
+1505 